1 MDRFLDKPVY
11 VLVMRRGSK
20 EEDIDN
26 ESSERIIMS
35 IFSTK
40 EDAIKVK
47 ENEER
52 RTRDFDMCCKYYVEP
67 WRIHAPNIKF
77 KNEIND

>member
-1 MDRFLDKPVY
+1 MNIFLDEPVY
-11 VLVMRRGSK
+11 VLVMRKGLK

-35 IFSTK
+35 IYSTE

-52 RTRDFDMCCKYYVEP
+52 RTRNFEMCYKYYVEC
-67 WRIHAPNIKF
+67 WHVHAPNIKF
-77 KNEIND
+77 KNEVNN

>member
-1 MDRFLDKPVY
+1 MDRFLDEPVY
-11 VLVMRRGSK
+11 VLVMRRGLK

-47 ENEER
+47 ENEEK
-52 RTRDFDMCCKYYVEP
+52 RTRDFDMCYKYYVEP

-77 KNEIND
+77 NNEANA